1 MSESATSWTP
11 TIRSYLEVL
20 KSEITKGGMTN
31 PELSIKGAPIKS
43 AIGLDLE
50 SNIWLSID
58 CDPKTVSV
66 DDLSA
71 LVSFKKRSTGYQIL
85 VGSDAEE
92 SAAVRFFEEVAELLG
107 AGHPPGDAGRAA
119 LQNWRELLAR
129 PAGTPLTAD
138 ALVGL
143 FGELEVLELLLD
155 HDGKLEW
162 WTGWQKDHVD
172 FRIPGLAI
180 EVKSTTSSEYR
191 RVKIH
196 GLQQL
201 ADPEDGSDLI
211 LALRRL
217 DHSPQGR
224 SVPDLTDSLCAKGI
238 ARSSLLEC
246 LSRVGYFESHR
257 PQYEEI
263 RFVSLELALREVN
276 ENHPR
281 LTSEALSKVNLNHID
296 RVDYE
301 LNLNDEHDTDLG
313 IGIAELFQ
321 ARLGQP

>member
-1 MSESATSWTP
+1 
-11 TIRSYLEVL
+11 
-20 KSEITKGGMTN
+20 MTN
-31 PELSIKGAPIKS
+31 PELSLTGAPIES

-50 SNIWLSID
+50 GNIWLSIE
-58 CDPKTVSV
+58 CDPNSVSV

-71 LVSFKKRSTGYQIL
+71 LVSVNKRSTGYQIL

-92 SAAVRFFEEVAELLG
+92 SAAVRFFEEVVELLA
-107 AGHPPGDAGRAA
+107 AGHPPGDAGRVA

-129 PAGTPLTAD
+129 PAGTPLTEN

-143 FGELEVLELLLD
+143 FGELEVLELALD

-162 WTGWQKDHVD
+162 WTGWQNDHVD
-172 FRIPGLAI
+172 FRIPGLSI

-191 RVKIH
+191 RVRIH

-217 DHSPQGR
+217 DRSPQGR
-224 SVPDLTDSLCAKGI
+224 SVPDLTDSLCAKGV
-238 ARSSLLEC
+238 ARSALLQC
-246 LSRVGYFESHR
+246 LSRVGYFETHR
-257 PQYEEI
+257 AQYEEV

-281 LTSEALSKVNLNHID
+281 LTSDALSTVNLNHID

-301 LNLNDEHDTDLG
+301 LNLNDEQDTDLG
-313 IGIAELFQ
+313 VGIAELLEN
-321 ARLGQP
+321 RLGRK